1 MLEKWTIGSEKRLF
15 RDNPSKVKPLDAQRS
30 EQLRAALN
38 SYRKR
43 RDESLGLELTESPMQ
58 ILDVVE
64 RIGAGTGSLG
74 NQRFYALIRERDHG
88 SEEHDLILDIKL
100 QHQPTAYGYM
110 SQEETDEYNQNFSSH
125 AIRHAD
131 AYRALSDFPDHHLG
145 WLNLEHES
153 YSIRER
159 CPYKLSLIHI

>member
-100 QHQPTAYGYM
+100 QHQP
-110 SQEETDEYNQNFSSH
+110 
-125 AIRHAD
+125 
-131 AYRALSDFPDHHLG
+131 
-145 WLNLEHES
+145 
-153 YSIRER
+153 
-159 CPYKLSLIHI
+159 LSLIHI